1 MASIPSAGDQAWANL
16 QKIEHFVVLMLE
28 NRSFDQMLGHL
39 ELEGHEVDGVK
50 PAENKPLIN
59 LYNGEEYELHEAKR
73 TALTMAE
80 DPCHDGWCVAE
91 QLSNGNGGFVE
102 NFAATHPA
110 ADPSVVMEYYEAEQV
125 PVYNYLAQHFCVCD
139 RWFCSVPGATWP
151 NRLYAVAGTAAGSL
165 DNESP
170 PLYDCSS
177 FLRQL
182 DEVRELNGGAGPSWR
197 WYSSDPATLRLID
210 NRYSL
215 EVSDRF
221 AHFDKP
227 NLVRQRT
234 FLHDAA
240 AGELPSFSWI
250 DPNFV
255 DLGGLTGA
263 NDDHPPTDVMAGQ
276 ELVFKVYNAL
286 ATSPLWEKTLLMI
299 VYDEHGGFYDHVS
312 PDDFTPPGGLP
323 DEDRRFRRYGP
334 RVPAIV
340 VSPWVDPD
348 PKSHSH
354 TVFDHTS
361 IIKTALLCFCGSHA
375 EKCIEAMGS
384 RVAQA
389 EHLGELL
396 TMDTPRNPPLL
407 DEKKEIEDKE
417 IEKVIDPLVRWR
429 AREIRRRL
437 LHPLADEPSIAS
449 VETVHIVKRVFDK
462 LRNGVIEQVS
472 RVLGRRPRLLV
483 GAPKPPPLQLQ
494 QPRHEFEQS
503 IFVAARE
510 LRTKGLPPG
519 QP

>member
-1 MASIPSAGDQAWANL
+1 MVSSISSGNDQARDNL
-16 QKIEHFVVLMLE
+16 EKIEHFVVLMLE

-39 ELEGHEVDGVK
+39 ELEGHDVDGVK
-50 PAENKPLIN
+50 LADNKPFIN
-59 LYNGEEYELHEAKR
+59 WYAGKPYELHEAKR
-73 TALTMAE
+73 TALTVAE
-80 DPCHDGWCVAE
+80 DPCHEGWCVAE

-110 ADPSVVMEYYEAEQV
+110 ADPSVVMEYYAADKV
-125 PVYNYLAQHFCVCD
+125 PVYNYLARHFCVCD

-151 NRLYAVAGTAAGSL
+151 NRLYAVAGTAAGSF
-165 DNESP
+165 DNVSP
-170 PLYDCSS
+170 PFYHCSS

-182 DEVRELNGGAGPSWR
+182 DEVRDLNGGTEPSWR

-210 NRYSL
+210 DRYSL

-227 NLVRQRT
+227 NLLRQRT

-286 ATSPLWEKTLLMI
+286 ATSPLWEKTLLLI

-312 PDDFTPPGGLP
+312 PNDYMPPGGVA
-323 DEDRRFRRYGP
+323 DKEQKFRRYGP

-348 PKSHSH
+348 PKKHSH

-361 IIKTALLCFCGSHA
+361 IIKTAMLRFCGSHA
-375 EKCIEAMGS
+375 EKHIEAMGP

-389 EHLGELL
+389 NHLGGLL
-396 TMDTPRNPPLL
+396 TVEDKPRQPPHL
-407 DEKKEIEDKE
+407 DDKKEAEARE
-417 IEKVIDPLVRWR
+417 LEKVIDPLVRWR
-429 AREIRRRL
+429 TCDYKRRL
-437 LHPLADEPSIAS
+437 LHPLADEPSLTGTEAVGTVKGVLDKARSVAVEQAS
-449 VETVHIVKRVFDK
+449 RI
-462 LRNGVIEQVS
+462 
-472 RVLGRRPRLLV
+472 LGRRPP
-483 GAPKPPPLQLQ
+483 GAPKPPPSYLQ

-503 IFVAARE
+503 IFAAARE
-510 LRTKGLPPG
+510 LRAKGLPPW
-519 QP
+519 QT